1 MPIVSFDGLRG
12 HLNCYQENT
21 QRPAHGIYIYIIH
34 ISQIRSSN

>member
-21 QRPAHGIYIYIIH
+21 ERPAYGVLGH
-34 ISQIRSSN
+34 SV